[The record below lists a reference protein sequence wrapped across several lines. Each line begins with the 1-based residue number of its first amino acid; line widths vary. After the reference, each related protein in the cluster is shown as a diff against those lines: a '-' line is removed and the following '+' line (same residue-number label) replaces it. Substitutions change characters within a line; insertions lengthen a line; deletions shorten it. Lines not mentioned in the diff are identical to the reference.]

1 MALTQYLNL
10 TKLELQYPASAAGK
24 LFSDTD
30 LTTWINLARA
40 QLAGEAEC
48 ISNFASLPVVQGTRQ
63 YNFTS
68 VVLTAPDSGIQ
79 GIFKVQQ
86 AMVQLGTGQ
95 GGQGYVWMRP
105 RNFPWFLFYH
115 LNQIVPPE
123 GLPTEWSQYGQGVTG
138 TIFVDPVP
146 DQAYTLSL
154 DSVCYPV
161 NLVDDSTVEA
171 IPYPWTDVVPFYAAW
186 YALCAA
192 QKQTDADKMWE
203 RMQTYMAR
211 ARRLSNPDVNP
222 SAYRQMV
229 QPNPNPIA
237 AAHIGLKQGRGGN
250 SQ

>member
-1 MALTQYLNL
+1 MQVAVAVSGLCRR
-10 TKLELQYPASAAGK
+10 K

-30 LTTWINLARA
+30 LTEFINLSRG

-48 ISNFASLPVVQGTRQ
+48 ISNFASLPLVAGQRQ
-63 YNFTS
+63 YAFTS
-68 VVLTAPDSGIQ
+68 VVLTAPATGIQ
-79 GIFKVQQ
+79 GVFKLQQ
-86 AMVQLGTGQ
+86 SFVQLGQGQ
-95 GGQGYVWMRP
+95 GGQGYVWMTPRP
-105 RNFPWFLFYH
+105 FPWFSLYK
-115 LNQIVPPE
+115 LNQVVPNE
-123 GLPTEWSQYGQGVTG
+123 DLPKEWTQYGQGVTG

-154 DSVCYPV
+154 DSICYPV

-229 QPNPNPIA
+229 PPNPNSVA
-237 AAHIGLKQGRGGN
+237 ANHLGMKQGRGG
-250 SQ
+250 SGQ